1 MEGGRKRMWE
11 SILRG
16 ENEREK
22 GMEGEMNSFFG
33 LHIEPISVHHS
44 F

>member
-1 MEGGRKRMWE
+1 MWE

-22 GMEGEMNSFFG
+22 GREAEINSFFG
-33 LHIEPISVHHS
+33 FHIEPISGTS
-44 F
+44 